1 MVTRAGRMPW
11 GDTDR
16 AYTEGRGRGQ
26 AGSSSALLGTNPG
39 NGLSEV
45 MARYID
51 EILQPG
57 ERVLY
62 STNAHWIFYFP
73 AILAWIVALGFLLAS
88 RLTTV
93 DGLVVLCLVAAGVSA
108 LGALFWTVKGW
119 FHRFTTET
127 DVTNLRV
134 VHKTGFIKRRTFEM
148 ALDKV
153 ESVDV
158 NQSILGRILNYGD
171 VTINGVGEGRE
182 TIRTIASPLAFRSS
196 ITTR

>member
-1 MVTRAGRMPW
+1 MVTRAGRVPAIPTARIQR
-11 GDTDR
+11 GGAGGKRVPAR
-16 AYTEGRGRGQ
+16 A
-26 AGSSSALLGTNPG
+26 NPG
-39 NGLSEV
+39 NGLIEV

-73 AILAWIVALGFLLAS
+73 AILAWIVALGLLVLS
-88 RLTTV
+88 GQTTAN
-93 DGLVVLCLVAAGVSA
+93 GLMMLCLVAAGVVA
-108 LGALFWTVKGW
+108 LAALFWTVKGW

-158 NQSILGRILNYGD
+158 DQTILGRILNYGD
-171 VTINGVGEGRE
+171 VTIRGVGEGIE
-182 TIRTIASPLAFRSS
+182 TIKTIASPLAFRSS